1 MCEFYDKLR
10 HDFEV
15 EFKAIGIEEG
25 IEQGKRERSSELA
38 KLALQD
44 GSWSVDQIAKLFQL
58 SREEVLQLAPQT
70 DSQI

>member
-1 MCEFYDKLR
+1 MR
-10 HDFEV
+10 TVV
-15 EFKAIGIEEG
+15 EEAYAEGFEEG
-25 IEQGKRERSSELA
+25 REDGKRERSSELA